1 MLHVWI
7 LKTHVNQIDPQSG
20 KSNVGVRPGLHI
32 HQSSSLF
39 PHLHVFGMIFEAK
52 FGSEMSSISKLVS
65 TALAKFE
72 SLQQIV
78 EAHVPDQATGVRSNL
93 TRFKLWAG
101 SVGAHRSYGHRS
113 LEYRLSGTSIIRGH
127 VATLL
132 DDVCK
137 HLQEG
142 WQKYI
147 F

>member
-1 MLHVWI
+1 MLVSDLVCI
-7 LKTHVNQIDPQSG
+7 LTTA
-20 KSNVGVRPGLHI
+20 L
-32 HQSSSLF
+32 LF
-39 PHLHVFGMIFEAK
+39 PPTFMCFGMISEAN

-72 SLQQIV
+72 SLEQFA
-78 EAHVPDQATGVRSNL
+78 EANVPDQATGVRSNL

-113 LEYRLSGTSIIRGH
+113 LEYRLSGTSIIRDH

-142 WQKYI
+142 WQ
-147 F
+147 